1 MPTPSSSPYAYASD
15 LPEHVWR
22 ADALAAPEAD
32 TVSSGDAALDAQLP
46 GGGWPV
52 GALTEVLQAP
62 GLHLEWR
69 LLLPA
74 LLRCGQGPVV
84 LVGVPTVGSAALLPF
99 APALAGL
106 GLPWQRLLCL
116 RAADE
121 QLWMA
126 EQALRCA
133 PVDAVLVWLPQAR
146 PQELRRLQLAAAQH
160 HKLLFVMR
168 HSAAARTASPAALR
182 LQLAPCATHATGLRV
197 DILKRQGPPL
207 ARALD
212 ILPAQGQ
219 LAHVLAAQDH
229 DVCEPVS
236 ARAGG
241 GGAAPAPVTAATVM
255 VNTASLGFCT
265 DASALDRAEA

>member
-1 MPTPSSSPYAYASD
+1 MPAPTSSSYAYAAD

-52 GALTEVLQAP
+52 GALTELLQAS
-62 GLHLEWR
+62 GVHLEWR

-84 LVGVPTVGSAALLPF
+84 LVGVPTVGSAVLLPF

-106 GLPWQRLLCL
+106 GLPWQRLLWL
-116 RAADE
+116 RAADA
-121 QLWMA
+121 QLWVA

-207 ARALD
+207 DRALEV
-212 ILPAQGQ
+212 LPGPGQ
-219 LAHVLAAQDH
+219 LARVLAAQDH

-236 ARAGG
+236 DRAG

-255 VNTASLGFCT
+255 VNAASLGFCT
-265 DASALDRAEA
+265 DASALDRAAA

>member
-1 MPTPSSSPYAYASD
+1 MPPASSFHRYAAD
-15 LPEHVWR
+15 LPDHVWR
-22 ADALAAPEAD
+22 ADALAAPQAD

-52 GALTEVLQAP
+52 GALTELLQAP
-62 GLHLEWR
+62 GVHLEWR

-84 LVGVPTVGSAALLPF
+84 LVGAPTLRSVALLPF
-99 APALAGL
+99 APALTGL
-106 GLPWQRLLCL
+106 GLPWQRLLWL
-116 RAADE
+116 RAADA
-121 QLWMA
+121 QLWVA

-133 PVDAVLVWLPQAR
+133 PVDAVLVWLPQAQ

-168 HSAAARTASPAALR
+168 HSEAARTASPAVLR

-207 ARALD
+207 GRALEV
-212 ILPAQGQ
+212 LPGSGQ
-219 LAHVLAAQDH
+219 LARMLAAQDH
-229 DVCEPVS
+229 RLLQTAS
-236 ARAGG
+236 AWVGR
-241 GGAAPAPVTAATVM
+241 GAAHVTVASGVIDGVM
-255 VNTASLGFCT
+255 
-265 DASALDRAEA
+265 DASALDRAAA

>member
-1 MPTPSSSPYAYASD
+1 MSAVSSSPYAYATD
-15 LPEHVWR
+15 LPDQVWR
-22 ADALAAPEAD
+22 AAALAAPQAD

-52 GALTEVLQAP
+52 GALTELVQAP
-62 GLHLEWR
+62 GAHLEWR

-84 LVGVPTVGSAALLPF
+84 LVGAPALGAAALLPF

-106 GLPWQRLLCL
+106 GLPWQRLLWL
-116 RAADE
+116 RAAQA
-121 QLWMA
+121 QLWVA

-133 PVDAVLVWLPQAR
+133 PVDAVLLWLTQAR

-168 HSAAARTASPAALR
+168 HSEAAHTASPAVLR

-197 DILKRQGPPL
+197 EILKRRGPPL
-207 ARALD
+207 AQTLH
-212 ILPAQGQ
+212 ILPAQGR
-219 LAHVLAAQDH
+219 LACVLAAAH
-229 DVCEPVS
+229 VSVAAAVTEMASPDVF
-236 ARAGG
+236 AD
-241 GGAAPAPVTAATVM
+241 AP
-255 VNTASLGFCT
+255 
-265 DASALDRAEA
+265 ALDRAAA

>member
-1 MPTPSSSPYAYASD
+1 MSAAPSSPYAYAAD
-15 LPEHVWR
+15 LPDQVWR
-22 ADALAAPEAD
+22 ADALAAPQAD

-52 GALTEVLQAP
+52 GALTELVQAP
-62 GLHLEWR
+62 GVHLEWR

-84 LVGVPTVGSAALLPF
+84 LVGAPVLGATALLPF

-106 GLPWQRLLCL
+106 GLPWQRLLWL
-116 RAADE
+116 RAAQA
-121 QLWMA
+121 QLWVA

-133 PVDAVLVWLPQAR
+133 PVDAVLLWLAQAR
-146 PQELRRLQLAAAQH
+146 PQELRRLQLAAAQQ

-168 HSAAARTASPAALR
+168 HSEAAHTASPAVLR

-197 DILKRQGPPL
+197 EILKRRGPPL
-207 ARALD
+207 AQALH

-219 LAHVLAAQDH
+219 LAHVLAAAH
-229 DVCEPVS
+229 VSVAAAVTEMASPDVF
-236 ARAGG
+236 AD
-241 GGAAPAPVTAATVM
+241 APT
-255 VNTASLGFCT
+255 
-265 DASALDRAEA
+265 LDRAAA

>member
-1 MPTPSSSPYAYASD
+1 MSAASSSPFAYAAD
-15 LPEHVWR
+15 LPDQVWR
-22 ADALAAPEAD
+22 ADALAAPQTD

-52 GALTEVLQAP
+52 GALTELVQAP
-62 GLHLEWR
+62 GVHLEWR

-84 LVGVPTVGSAALLPF
+84 LVGAPALGAAALLPF
-99 APALAGL
+99 APALAGF
-106 GLPWQRLLCL
+106 GLPWQRLLWL
-116 RAADE
+116 RASDA

-133 PVDAVLVWLPQAR
+133 PVDAVLLWLAHAR

-168 HSAAARTASPAALR
+168 HSEAMHAASPAVLR
-182 LQLAPCATHATGLRV
+182 VQLAPCATHATGLRV
-197 DILKRQGPPL
+197 EILKRRGPPL
-207 ARALD
+207 AQALQ

-219 LAHVLAAQDH
+219 LARVLAAAL
-229 DVCEPVS
+229 V
-236 ARAGG
+236 
-241 GGAAPAPVTAATVM
+241 PAPVAAAHTAPLDLFA
-255 VNTASLGFCT
+255 
-265 DASALDRAEA
+265 DAPALDRAAA

>member
-1 MPTPSSSPYAYASD
+1 MPAASSSSFAYTAYAAD
-15 LPEHVWR
+15 LPDQVWR
-22 ADALAAPEAD
+22 ADALAAPQAD

-52 GALTEVLQAP
+52 GALTELVQAP
-62 GLHLEWR
+62 GVHLEWR

-84 LVGVPTVGSAALLPF
+84 LVGAPALGAAALLPF

-106 GLPWQRLLCL
+106 GLPWQRVLWL
-116 RAADE
+116 RAVE
-121 QLWMA
+121 TQLWVA

-133 PVDAVLVWLPQAR
+133 PVDAVLLWLAQAR

-168 HSAAARTASPAALR
+168 HSEAAHTASPAVLR
-182 LQLAPCATHATGLRV
+182 VQLAPCVTHATGLRV
-197 DILKRQGPPL
+197 EILKRRGPPL
-207 ARALD
+207 AQALH

-219 LAHVLAAQDH
+219 LARVLAAAL
-229 DVCEPVS
+229 V
-236 ARAGG
+236 
-241 GGAAPAPVTAATVM
+241 PAPVAAADTAPLDFFA
-255 VNTASLGFCT
+255 
-265 DASALDRAEA
+265 DALALDRAAA

>member
-1 MPTPSSSPYAYASD
+1 MPAASFFHRYAAD
-15 LPEHVWR
+15 LPDHVWR
-22 ADALAAPEAD
+22 ADALAAPQAD

-52 GALTEVLQAP
+52 GALTELLQAP
-62 GLHLEWR
+62 GVHLEWR

-84 LVGVPTVGSAALLPF
+84 LVGAPTLRSVALLPF
-99 APALAGL
+99 APALTGL
-106 GLPWQRLLCL
+106 GLPWQRLLWL
-116 RAADE
+116 RAADA
-121 QLWMA
+121 QLWVA

-168 HSAAARTASPAALR
+168 HSAAAREASPAVLR
-182 LQLAPCATHATGLRV
+182 LQLAPSAIQATGVRV

-207 ARALD
+207 DRALD
-212 ILPAQGQ
+212 IVPGPGQ
-219 LAHVLAAQDH
+219 LARVLAAQGH
-229 DVCEPVS
+229 AVCEPAS
-236 ARAGG
+236 ARFDP
-241 GGAAPAPVTAATVM
+241 GAAPAGVPAPVSALRGV
-255 VNTASLGFCT
+255 V
-265 DASALDRAEA
+265 DASALDRAAA